1 MHEAK
6 VHSTSLHCHTLKPT
20 GLSMRFRIVRRL
32 MYPEELLE
40 AVQEKK
46 NRREEVSNVVYQSV
60 VECALSRMNGLIFY
74 HKTGI
79 LEERFE

>member
-1 MHEAK
+1 
-6 VHSTSLHCHTLKPT
+6 
-20 GLSMRFRIVRRL
+20 

-40 AVQEKK
+40 AVREKK

-60 VECALSRMNGLIFY
+60 VERALSRMNGLIVY

>member
-1 MHEAK
+1 
-6 VHSTSLHCHTLKPT
+6 
-20 GLSMRFRIVRRL
+20 